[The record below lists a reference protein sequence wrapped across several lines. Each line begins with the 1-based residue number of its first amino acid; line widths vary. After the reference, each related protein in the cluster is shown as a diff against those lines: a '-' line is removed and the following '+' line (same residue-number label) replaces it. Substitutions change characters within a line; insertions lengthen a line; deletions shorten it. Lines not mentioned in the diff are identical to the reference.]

1 MVFHQ
6 GNQRVNGLDHVMLN
20 NAGDPNEEP
29 EMNHGALEV
38 EHEVIQFFAPLYGFD
53 PSDVCGLV
61 SASGTDGND
70 HGIYFGRHYL
80 ASKTGQEPVLYVSEE
95 SHYSNMRL
103 AELQQLEVRL
113 IPTDEMGR
121 MVPEEL
127 EKALDP
133 TRPALIVYSMGTL
146 S

>member
-1 MVFHQ
+1 MPSARLV
-6 GNQRVNGLDHVMLN
+6 
-20 NAGDPNEEP
+20 A
-29 EMNHGALEV
+29 
-38 EHEVIQFFAPLYGFD
+38 FD
-53 PSDVCGLV
+53 
-61 SASGTDGND
+61 N
-70 HGIYFGRHYL
+70 FGRHYL

-133 TRPALIVYSMGTL
+133 ERPALIVYSMGTTFKGGIDEMPHERL
-146 S
+146 TGAAATIQV